1 MAIRSYAELVDQ
13 LTRLIDGEEIS
24 ATTVTPK
31 TLAQIISLGERRIYR
46 EVRSR
51 WNEKAFTS
59 VNVASNLAPIPT
71 DWEATSTMHFG
82 AAPLLPVAEEF
93 VMEYG
98 AGSGDPK
105 YFAEAGANF
114 TFAPAV
120 PNGAVVQGRYF
131 YRWPDLS
138 VTTAPTNAL
147 LLAEPDLFVYAC
159 LSQSAPFYGQDERVG
174 MWEARYTQIRDM
186 LNQAKNRSAY
196 SAGRIQKR
204 PSALGLRVQGFGRAS
219 LGASTTGALTL
230 DGSALTLDS
239 LTLGLA

>member
-13 LTRLIDGEEIS
+13 LTRLIYGEEIS

-31 TLAQIISLGERRIYR
+31 TLAQIISLGERRVYR

-51 WNEKAFTS
+51 WNEKAFAS
-59 VNVASNLAPIPT
+59 VTVTGNLAPIPT
-71 DWEATSTMHFG
+71 DWESTSTMHFG
-82 AAPLLPVAEEF
+82 AAPLRPVSEEF
-93 VMEYG
+93 VLEYG
-98 AGSGDPK
+98 TGSGDPK
-105 YFAEAGANF
+105 YFAEAGPNF

-120 PNGAVVQGRYF
+120 STGAVVQGRYF

-147 LLAEPDLFVYAC
+147 LLAEPDVFVYAC

-174 MWEARYTQIRDM
+174 LWEARYAQIRDM
-186 LNQAKNRSAY
+186 LNEAKNRSAY

-219 LGASTTGALTL
+219 LSPATSASLYA
-230 DGSALTLDS
+230 DNYADNY
-239 LTLGLA
+239 A